1 MKLIISLV
9 LLAGLAGCGS
19 APKQAAGQFCHTK
32 KTVETDNGSSVSS
45 KTTVICSDDPV
56 DRIVMAR
63 TGISSDC
70 GEFRYLTNLR
80 GTLVERRT
88 YACKK
93 FDGTWEIVP
102 AVAP

>member
-1 MKLIISLV
+1 MKLALIAILAIGLV
-9 LLAGLAGCGS
+9 GCS
-19 APKQAAGQFCHTK
+19 SSPKQAAGQFCHTK
-32 KTVETDNGSSVSS
+32 KIVETDNGSSVSS
-45 KTTVICSDDPV
+45 KTTVVCSDDPV

-102 AVAP
+102 TSAP

>member
-1 MKLIISLV
+1 MKWLIV
-9 LLAGLAGCGS
+9 LAVVITAAGCNS
-19 APKQAAGQFCHTK
+19 SPKKVAGQFCHTK
-32 KTVETDNGSSVSS
+32 KIVEVDNGSDVSS

-80 GTLVERRT
+80 GQTVERRT

-93 FDGTWEIVP
+93 WDGTWEIVP